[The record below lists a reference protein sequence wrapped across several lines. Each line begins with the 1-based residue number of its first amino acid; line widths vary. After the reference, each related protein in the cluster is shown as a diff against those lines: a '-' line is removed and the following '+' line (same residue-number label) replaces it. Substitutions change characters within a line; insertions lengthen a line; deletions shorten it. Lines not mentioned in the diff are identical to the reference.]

1 MVADWQHTEV
11 APGDI
16 VIATILNKHPR
27 YCDEQTHGHMN
38 TLRYIHVQCLIDGLT
53 KQPNLR

>member
-16 VIATILNKHPR
+16 VIATILNKHQ
-27 YCDEQTHGHMN
+27 DIVMN
-38 TLRYIHVQCLIDGLT
+38 RRMDT
-53 KQPNLR
+53 